1 MRRYW
6 IGNLGFSDSDK
17 LNLTDDL
24 FHHIVDVC
32 RQDIGSRFEVLNNES
47 KAFLVEITE
56 RGKKSAQIK
65 LLEERI
71 ITPIKKPFIH
81 LVLSIPKFSTLENVL
96 EKSVELG
103 VNSLIPITTEFS
115 FIKNF
120 STKDWEHKF
129 QRWQKI
135 IISAT
140 QQSGRGELMKLE
152 SPRPFKNFLET
163 LNRNPQDLSLF
174 LYEGDS
180 QNNIKHY
187 INKIKSS
194 ISQPIENIYI
204 IIGSEG
210 GFSVEEVRQLELQGL
225 SPVTLGEQIL
235 RVETACITAV
245 SVLKYEFDLMGGLSK

>member
-1 MRRYW
+1 
-6 IGNLGFSDSDK
+6 
-17 LNLTDDL
+17 
-24 FHHIVDVC
+24 
-32 RQDIGSRFEVLNNES
+32 
-47 KAFLVEITE
+47 
-56 RGKKSAQIK
+56 
-65 LLEERI
+65 
-71 ITPIKKPFIH
+71 
-81 LVLSIPKFSTLENVL
+81 
-96 EKSVELG
+96 
-103 VNSLIPITTEFS
+103 
-115 FIKNF
+115 
-120 STKDWEHKF
+120 
-129 QRWQKI
+129 
-135 IISAT
+135 
-140 QQSGRGELMKLE
+140 MKLE